1 MEFHKKLIARKKPEI
16 ITKKK
21 IAPRTHFISSHSP
34 SNIPKINQVNLEK
47 ESLTEKDVKNKKS
60 PDFNN
65 ENSSL
70 IENVK
75 KQINEKIDATGL
87 IKNVVPSSLVINLHP
102 KYQIKRPIKK
112 TYSQIRNP
120 NPLKQV
126 EYQQQIQSLHSSQKS
141 IPNSN
146 QVNANTNSKNDSK
159 DKNSNSSYGNIPPH
173 YMHRSATNIKNINTN
188 SNELEIEINQD
199 QDTETSP
206 KIRYHRPRKKKSP
219 LFSYNNTE
227 NEEIIYNVPLTDE
240 DSIGKNNFKKNLY
253 YDAYEINEGTD
264 PVQIRVLNKKYNS
277 KDNILYGNPFLYS
290 SDEAMENS
298 LKVEEKQKNIDKK
311 KQFVRQYTDIYDPNK
326 NKKGILIQKTK
337 MTVPLTEGS
346 FFDDKV
352 RCFSRNSKLSDILIT
367 KKKYSPDPVSIGY
380 EEFYSGSEDKTTCQ
394 NEPKIRNLK
403 TFNRRSFER
412 FTQNPK
418 TIKLHKSPEERFKN
432 FSFAMISSK
441 KHRK

>member
-1 MEFHKKLIARKKPEI
+1 MEFHKNLFKRKKPEI

-21 IAPRTHFISSHSP
+21 ITPKTHFFSSHSN
-34 SNIPKINQVNLEK
+34 SNIPEIKQINLEK
-47 ESLTEKDVKNKKS
+47 ESLTEKNVKNKNS

-75 KQINEKIDATGL
+75 KQINEKIDATNI
-87 IKNVVPSSLVINLHP
+87 IKNAPSSSLVIDLHP

-112 TYSQIRNP
+112 TSSQIRNP
-120 NPLKQV
+120 NPLKQI
-126 EYQQQIQSLHSSQKS
+126 EYQQQIQSLHSSKKS
-141 IPNSN
+141 IPNHNYINDNS
-146 QVNANTNSKNDSK
+146 NSKNDSK
-159 DKNSNSSYGNIPPH
+159 EKNSNSSYGNIPPL
-173 YMHRSATNIKNINTN
+173 YMHRSTNNIKNANMN
-188 SNELEIEINQD
+188 SNELDIEINQD
-199 QDTETSP
+199 QNVETSS
-206 KIRYHRPRKKKSP
+206 KVRYHRPRKKKSP
-219 LFSYNNTE
+219 IFSYNKND

-240 DSIGKNNFKKNLY
+240 DSIGKNNFNKNLY
-253 YDAYEINEGTD
+253 YDAYEINEGVD

-290 SDEAMENS
+290 SDEALENS
-298 LKVEEKQKNIDKK
+298 LKLEEKQKQKK
-311 KQFVRQYTDIYDPNK
+311 FIRQYTDIYEPNK
-326 NKKGILIQKTK
+326 NKKGILVQKTK

-346 FFDDKV
+346 FLDDKI
-352 RCFSRNSKLSDILIT
+352 RYFSRNSKLSDIIIS

-380 EEFYSGSEDKTTCQ
+380 EDFYSGSEDKTTCQ

-418 TIKLHKSPEERFKN
+418 LIKLHKSPEE
-432 FSFAMISSK
+432 
-441 KHRK
+441 